1 MNKDIKIKIKLFLA
15 ILVLFSFVLAESTE
29 EQSAKWKGKIEKE
42 KEIIVVKN
50 PKKPIYN
57 KDIFSLKEELS
68 IGRAEGQ
75 DEYMFSQI
83 RHIAVGEDESIY
95 ILDSKEAHIKVFDKD
110 GKYLRTIGRPGQGP
124 GELNRPDTISVNQNE
139 LMVHKVRRLSFFSL
153 NGEFLR
159 NVPTKGVWSLSAM
172 IDSKGYIL
180 VTEGPLDPKNPRYM
194 FKKFDSKMNLLSEI
208 ASCPAPERGKS
219 LNPFMP
225 MARCLIDKD
234 DNIVYGYPKNYELQ
248 IFNPDGKLIKKI
260 TKEYDPVKVTE
271 KEKKEFLEDLP
282 PPMKTRFDFSK
293 YHSAFYRLF
302 LDDEGRIFVRTWEK
316 IVDEDIYYYDVF
328 DREGR
333 YIVKIPLR
341 TRPHICKKGK
351 LYSIEEDEDKLQMV
365 KKYKVT
371 WKY

>member
-1 MNKDIKIKIKLFLA
+1 MKIKIKLFLA
-15 ILVLFSFVLAESTE
+15 ILVLFSIVIAESAEKQKT
-29 EQSAKWKGKIEKE
+29 KWKGKIEKE

-57 KDIFSLKEELS
+57 KDVFSLKEELS
-68 IGRAEGQ
+68 LGGAEGQ

-83 RHIAVGEDESIY
+83 RSIAVGEDERIY

-110 GKYLRTIGRPGQGP
+110 GKYLKTIGRLGQGP
-124 GELNRPDTISVNQNE
+124 GELNRPSTISVNQNE
-139 LMVHKVRRLSFFSL
+139 LMVHETRRLSFFSL

-159 NVPTKGVWSLSAM
+159 NVSTKGVWALRAM
-172 IDSKGYIL
+172 IDSKGNIV
-180 VTEGPLDPKNPRYM
+180 VTEGFLDPNNPRYM

-208 ASCPAPERGKS
+208 ASCPAPNSRKS
-219 LNPFMP
+219 FNPFMP
-225 MARCLIDKD
+225 VAHCLIDKD

-248 IFNPDGKLIKKI
+248 IFNPEGKLIKKI
-260 TKEYDPVKVTE
+260 TKEYDSIKVTE
-271 KEKKEFLEDLP
+271 KEKKEFIEDLP
-282 PPMKTRFDFSK
+282 PQMKASRYDFSK

-316 IVDEDIYYYDVF
+316 IGDEGIYYYDVF

-333 YIVKIPLR
+333 CIVKIPLR
-341 TRPHICKKGK
+341 TRPYICKKSK
-351 LYSIEEDEDKLQMV
+351 LYSIEEDEDGLQMV
-365 KKYKVT
+365 KRYKVT